1 MSMPNGPLSCTAC
14 DYRGFLVFRPI
25 TLAYHFADGSTVSAK
40 REMRWCRGC
49 GNVRDTEGSQPAI
62 APLQTELDA
71 LNATFSTSGYRFK
84 RWVSGIFGQSACT
97 LQTRAVELRGQIRLA
112 QARRDECRCL
122 TCGSADTLPFK
133 FDDDG
138 VCSGFQHEC
147 GGRLLLGPPD
157 MNAPRFNYRRETIH
171 LDETGERIPEDD
183 QDSSSPPWAK

>member
-1 MSMPNGPLSCTAC
+1 MITA
-14 DYRGFLVFRPI
+14 GFWCSGQSPWRI
-25 TLAYHFADGSTVSAK
+25 TLPTAPRLVPIVKCVGAGVAEMSAIP
-40 REMRWCRGC
+40 RAANQRL
-49 GNVRDTEGSQPAI
+49 P
-62 APLQTELDA
+62 PLQTELDA

-84 RWVSGIFGQSACT
+84 RWASGIFGQSACT

-157 MNAPRFNYRRETIH
+157 MDAPRFNYRRETIH
-171 LDETGERIPEDD
+171 LDETGKRIPEDD
-183 QDSSSPPWAK
+183 QDSSSPPWYR